1 MRKKEGFD
9 KGHAES
15 DAETDVDEEE
25 LFDGLDS
32 MSED

>member
-1 MRKKEGFD
+1 MRIKEVSKEVNIED
-9 KGHAES
+9 ES
-15 DAETDVDEEE
+15 EVDEEE